1 METLILPTFAF
12 ILIAMIAYKQSR
24 GFMSL
29 PTVCILYWTFVY
41 IGGMRLWLQVYSDT
55 YLYVLAATAS
65 FVAGVAVTRA
75 FQNPRSRPAEGKRQK
90 SSDSA
95 GSSFLSNV
103 IARGRLGIRPQG
115 TIAKQQQIDIGLHP
129 KVFLYTLATL
139 TLTSLGIWAYWIW
152 IAGIPLMTSGNPS
165 VGWVQSGAGAMN
177 RLLGSLGGSNL
188 VFLAFGWYALYKF
201 RKDRL
206 YLTLASGCLLA
217 SIFYMAFQGSKGSAV
232 MTFLF
237 YSVALFYLNRRTP
250 GLKTFVLMGAVAA
263 PITLW
268 VASYYVSAAGQGPIA
283 IIFNRMTTGE
293 LQGLDFLVQIW
304 VPRYGLM
311 HGHTFA
317 MDIARIKAQFLGGP
331 RPVVFH
337 EYIKNLLEGA
347 PAYKST
353 RLAESLTLFGLGYAN
368 YGLLGGSLFMMIFG
382 GVCEAV
388 DSALM
393 TAKRIHFFAFIIAVY
408 LANNLI
414 AVLMGGDVLIIGLEA
429 LLIAILPK
437 LFAFCV
443 VYGIYALPFGIPY
456 NWSKHSAKKRPS
468 PPAGEIQANPG
479 GHHPV

>member
-12 ILIAMIAYKQSR
+12 ILLAIIAFKQSR

-55 YLYVLAATAS
+55 YLYVLVATAS
-65 FVAGVAVTRA
+65 FVAGVGLTRA
-75 FQNPRSRPAEGKRQK
+75 FQNPRSRPAERKQSK
-90 SSDSA
+90 SNAS
-95 GSSFLSNV
+95 GGYSFVSNV
-103 IARGRLGIRPQG
+103 IARGRRGLRPQG
-115 TIAKQQQIDIGLHP
+115 TIGKEQQIDIGMHP
-129 KVFLYTLATL
+129 KVFLYTLSTL
-139 TLTSLGIWAYWIW
+139 TLASIGIWAYWIW
-152 IAGIPLMTSGNPS
+152 ITGIPLITSGNPS
-165 VGWVQSGAGAMN
+165 VGWVRSSAGAMN

-206 YLTLASGCLLA
+206 YLTLASGCILA

-250 GLKTFVLMGAVAA
+250 GLKTFVLMGAVAV
-263 PITLW
+263 PVTLW
-268 VASYYVSAAGQGPIA
+268 IASYYVNSAGQSPVA
-283 IIFNRMTTGE
+283 IIYNRMTTGE
-293 LQGLDFLVQIW
+293 LQGLDFLVQTW
-304 VPRYGLM
+304 VPRFGLI

-317 MDIARIKAQFLGGP
+317 MDIARIKAQFFGGP

-337 EYIKNLLEGA
+337 EYIKNLLDGTN
-347 PAYKST
+347 PYTST
-353 RLAESLTLFGLGYAN
+353 RLSESLTLFGVGYAN
-368 YGLLGGSLFMMIFG
+368 YGLLGGSLFMLIFG
-382 GVCEAV
+382 GVCEAL

-393 TAKRIHFFAFIIAVY
+393 TAKRIHFLTFILAVY

-414 AVLMGGDVLIIGLEA
+414 AILMGGDVLIIGLEA

-437 LFAFCV
+437 LFAFCA
-443 VYGIYALPFGIPY
+443 VYGIYALPFGISY
-456 NWSKHSAKKRPS
+456 NWSKHSAKKQLS
-468 PPAGEIQANPG
+468 PPERGIQANPSG
-479 GHHPV
+479 NPPV